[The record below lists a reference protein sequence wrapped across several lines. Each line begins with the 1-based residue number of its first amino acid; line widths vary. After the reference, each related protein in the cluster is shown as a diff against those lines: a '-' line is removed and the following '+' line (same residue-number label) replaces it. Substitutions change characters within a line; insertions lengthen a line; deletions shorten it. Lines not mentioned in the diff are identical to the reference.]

1 MKSTTWTIPQQ
12 IAASLCLPLI
22 VLILLGVVSVHN
34 AANLLEISEELKQ
47 DYRVLSELDELHG
60 HFLDAETR
68 QRGFVITGDAAFLE
82 PYELAL
88 HALDGDYEELRKLT
102 RSNRNAQDR
111 LDRIRPLM
119 RDKREEM
126 RLTIEQRRREGAEA
140 AARMVADGRGQRIM
154 DEIRAITAELRAEET
169 RLLAAREAQASES
182 ERRLLATLTAGSV
195 FTILVVA
202 GIGFVIIRGINRRIN
217 TATRRIESSATEL
230 QAAATQQAQGSKEQ
244 ATTSSEVSTT
254 MKELLSTSHQIA
266 ESTQR
271 VTQIAAETAS
281 AARAGDDTVRR
292 AREGIVAVER
302 QVEKIVMHMIDFGKK
317 SQQIGGILQIINE
330 LAEQTNILA
339 INATIEAAGAGDAG
353 RRFGVVADEI
363 RKLADRVGGS
373 TKEIRTLIEEISAA
387 ANTTVIAT
395 ETGSKAVDASAR
407 QFSEVAASFLQI
419 SELVSSTA
427 EASREIELSTK
438 QQATAV
444 EQVNAALLDVA
455 RTARETEASS
465 SVTLKTSSELAALSK
480 DLVRLIQ
487 RPERA

>member
-1 MKSTTWTIPQQ
+1 MKTTWTIPQQ
-12 IAASLCLPLI
+12 IAASLLFPLI
-22 VLILLGVVSVHN
+22 VLIGLAVVSVHN
-34 AANLLEISEELKQ
+34 AARLLEISQELKQ
-47 DYRVLSELDELHG
+47 TYRVLTELDELHA
-60 HFLDAETR
+60 HFLDAETG
-68 QRGFVITGDAAFLE
+68 QRGFIITGDDAFLE
-82 PYELAL
+82 PYEAAL
-88 HALDGDYEELRKLT
+88 HAIDVDYEELRRLT
-102 RSNRNAQDR
+102 ADSPVEQER
-111 LDRIRPLM
+111 LDRLRPIM
-119 RDKREEM
+119 RDKLEEM

-140 AARMVADGRGQRIM
+140 TARTVASGRGRRAM
-154 DEIRAITAELRAEET
+154 DELRAVAGELRAEEL
-169 RLLAAREAQASES
+169 RVLDARERQAADS
-182 ERRLLATLTAGSV
+182 ERRLLATLTAGST

-202 GIGFVIIRGINRRIN
+202 GVGFLIIRGINRRVRS
-217 TATRRIESSATEL
+217 ATRRIESSATEL

-244 ATTSSEVSTT
+244 ATTSNEVSAT
-254 MKELLSTSHQIA
+254 MRELLSTSHQIA

-271 VTQIAAETAS
+271 VTQIAADTAA
-281 AARAGDDTVRR
+281 AARAGDDTVKR
-292 AREGIVAVER
+292 AREGIDSVQR
-302 QVEKIVMHMIDFGKK
+302 QVEQIVLHMLDFGKK
-317 SQQIGGILQIINE
+317 SQEIGGILQIINE

-373 TKEIRTLIEEISAA
+373 TKEIRALIEEIRSA

-395 ETGSKAVDASAR
+395 ESGSKAVDASAR
-407 QFSEVAASFLQI
+407 QFGDVATSFRQI

-465 SVTLKTSSELAALSK
+465 SVTLKTSSELATLSK
-480 DLVRLIQ
+480 DLVRLVQ
-487 RPERA
+487 HRPSET

>member
-1 MKSTTWTIPQQ
+1 MKTTWTIPQQ
-12 IAASLCLPLI
+12 IAASLLFPLI
-22 VLILLGVVSVHN
+22 VLIMLAVVSVHN
-34 AANLLEISEELKQ
+34 AARLLEISQELKQ
-47 DYRVLSELDELHG
+47 TYRVLAELDELHT
-60 HFLDAETR
+60 HFLDAETG
-68 QRGFVITGDAAFLE
+68 QRGFIITGDEAFLE
-82 PYELAL
+82 PYEVAL
-88 HALDGDYEELRKLT
+88 RSIDADYEELRRLT
-102 RSNRNAQDR
+102 ADSLVEQER
-111 LDRIRPLM
+111 LDRLRPIM
-119 RDKREEM
+119 RDKLEEM

-140 AARMVADGRGQRIM
+140 AARAVASGRGRRAM
-154 DEIRAITAELRAEET
+154 DELRAVAGELRAEEV
-169 RLLAAREAQASES
+169 RVLEARERQAADS
-182 ERRLLATLTAGSV
+182 ERRLLATLTAGST

-202 GIGFVIIRGINRRIN
+202 GVGFLIIRGINRRVRS
-217 TATRRIESSATEL
+217 ATRRIESSATEL

-244 ATTSSEVSTT
+244 ATTSTEVSAT
-254 MKELLSTSHQIA
+254 MRELLSTSHQIA

-271 VTQIAAETAS
+271 VTQIAADTAA
-281 AARAGDDTVRR
+281 AARAGDDTVKR
-292 AREGIVAVER
+292 AREGIDGVQR
-302 QVEKIVMHMIDFGKK
+302 QVEQIVLHMLDFGKK
-317 SQQIGGILQIINE
+317 SQEIGGILQIINE

-373 TKEIRTLIEEISAA
+373 TKEIRALIEEIRSA

-395 ETGSKAVDASAR
+395 ESGSKAVDASAR
-407 QFSEVAASFLQI
+407 QFGDVATSFRQI

-480 DLVRLIQ
+480 DLVRLVQQ
-487 RPERA
+487 RPSGA

>member
-1 MKSTTWTIPQQ
+1 MKTTWTLPQQ
-12 IAASLCLPLI
+12 IAASLLFPLI
-22 VLILLGVVSVHN
+22 VLIALAVVSVHN
-34 AANLLEISEELKQ
+34 AARLLEISQELKQ
-47 DYRVLSELDELHG
+47 TYRVLTELDELHA
-60 HFLDAETR
+60 HFLDAETG
-68 QRGFVITGDAAFLE
+68 QRGFIITGDDAFLE
-82 PYELAL
+82 PYEVAL
-88 HALDGDYEELRKLT
+88 HAIDADYEELRRLT
-102 RSNRNAQDR
+102 ADSQVEQER
-111 LDRIRPLM
+111 LDRLRPIM
-119 RDKREEM
+119 RDKLEEM

-140 AARMVADGRGQRIM
+140 TARTVASGRGRRAM
-154 DEIRAITAELRAEET
+154 DELRAIAGELRAEEM
-169 RLLAAREAQASES
+169 RVLEARERQATES
-182 ERRLLATLTAGSV
+182 ERRLLATLTAGST

-202 GIGFVIIRGINRRIN
+202 GVGFLIIRGINRRVRS
-217 TATRRIESSATEL
+217 ATRRIESSATEL

-244 ATTSSEVSTT
+244 ATTSSEVSAT
-254 MKELLSTSHQIA
+254 MRELLSTSHQIA

-271 VTQIAAETAS
+271 VTQIAADTAA
-281 AARAGDDTVRR
+281 AARAGDDTVKR
-292 AREGIVAVER
+292 AREGIDGVQR
-302 QVEKIVMHMIDFGKK
+302 QVEQIVLHMLDFGKK
-317 SQQIGGILQIINE
+317 SQEIGGILQIINE

-373 TKEIRTLIEEISAA
+373 TKEIRALIEEIRSA

-395 ETGSKAVDASAR
+395 ESGSKAVDASAR
-407 QFSEVAASFLQI
+407 QFGDVATSFRQI

-465 SVTLKTSSELAALSK
+465 SVTLKTSSELATLSK
-480 DLVRLIQ
+480 DLVRLVQ
-487 RPERA
+487 HRPSGT

>member
-1 MKSTTWTIPQQ
+1 MKTTWTIPQQ
-12 IAASLCLPLI
+12 IAASLLFPLI
-22 VLILLGVVSVHN
+22 VLIMLAVVSVHN
-34 AANLLEISEELKQ
+34 AARLLEISQELKQ
-47 DYRVLSELDELHG
+47 TYRVLAELDELHT
-60 HFLDAETR
+60 HFLDAETG
-68 QRGFVITGDAAFLE
+68 QRGFIITGDEAFLE
-82 PYELAL
+82 PYEVAL
-88 HALDGDYEELRKLT
+88 RSLDADYEELRRLT
-102 RSNRNAQDR
+102 ADNLVEQER
-111 LDRIRPLM
+111 LDRIRPIM
-119 RDKREEM
+119 RDKLEEM

-140 AARMVADGRGQRIM
+140 AARAVASGRGRRAM
-154 DEIRAITAELRAEET
+154 DELRAVAGELRAEEV
-169 RLLAAREAQASES
+169 RVLEARERQATES
-182 ERRLLATLTAGSV
+182 ERRLLATLTAGST

-202 GIGFVIIRGINRRIN
+202 GVGFLIIRGINRRVRS
-217 TATRRIESSATEL
+217 ATRRIESSATEL

-254 MKELLSTSHQIA
+254 MRELLSTSHQIA

-271 VTQIAAETAS
+271 VTQIAADTAA
-281 AARAGDDTVRR
+281 AARAGDDTVKR
-292 AREGIVAVER
+292 AREGIDGVQR
-302 QVEKIVMHMIDFGKK
+302 QVEQIVLHMLDFGKK
-317 SQQIGGILQIINE
+317 SQEIGGILQIINE

-373 TKEIRTLIEEISAA
+373 TKEIRALIEEIRSA

-395 ETGSKAVDASAR
+395 ESGSKAVDASAR
-407 QFSEVAASFLQI
+407 QFGDVATSFRQI

-480 DLVRLIQ
+480 DLVRLVQQ
-487 RPERA
+487 RPSGA

>member
-1 MKSTTWTIPQQ
+1 MKTTWTIPQQ
-12 IAASLCLPLI
+12 IAASLLFPL
-22 VLILLGVVSVHN
+22 VALILLAVTSVHN
-34 AANLLEISEELKQ
+34 AARLLEISQELKQ
-47 DYRVLSELDELHG
+47 TYRVLTELDELHT
-60 HFLDAETR
+60 HFLDAETG
-68 QRGFVITGDAAFLE
+68 QRGFIITGDDAFLE

-88 HALDGDYEELRKLT
+88 RSIDADYEELRRLT
-102 RSNRNAQDR
+102 EGSPGDQGR
-111 LDRIRPLM
+111 LDRLRPLM
-119 RDKREEM
+119 RDKLEEM

-140 AARMVADGRGQRIM
+140 AARTVASGRGRRAM
-154 DEIRAITAELRAEET
+154 DDLRAVAAELRAGAT
-169 RLLAAREAQASES
+169 RALEAQENRAAEG
-182 ERRLLATLTAGSV
+182 ERRLLVTLTLGST
-195 FTILVVA
+195 FTILAVA
-202 GIGFVIIRGINRRIN
+202 AVGFLIIRGINRRIQS
-217 TATRRIESSATEL
+217 ATRRIESSATEL
-230 QAAATQQAQGSKEQ
+230 QAAATQQAQGAKEQ

-271 VTQIAAETAS
+271 VTQIAADTAA
-281 AARAGDDTVRR
+281 AARAGDETVKR
-292 AREGIVAVER
+292 AREGIDGVQR
-302 QVEKIVMHMIDFGKK
+302 QVEQIVLHMLDFGKK
-317 SQQIGGILQIINE
+317 SQEIGGILQIINE

-373 TKEIRTLIEEISAA
+373 TKEIRALIEEIRAA

-395 ETGSKAVDASAR
+395 ESGSKAVDASAR
-407 QFSEVAASFLQI
+407 QFGDVATSFRQI
-419 SELVSSTA
+419 SELVGSTA

-465 SVTLKTSSELAALSK
+465 SVTLKTSSELAGLSK
-480 DLVRLIQ
+480 ELVRLIQ
-487 RPERA
+487 QRPAGA

>member
-1 MKSTTWTIPQQ
+1 MKTTWTIPQQ
-12 IAASLCLPLI
+12 IAASLLFPLI
-22 VLILLGVVSVHN
+22 VLIALAVVSVHN
-34 AANLLEISEELKQ
+34 AARLLEISQELKQ
-47 DYRVLSELDELHG
+47 TYRVLAELDELHA
-60 HFLDAETR
+60 HFLDAETG
-68 QRGFVITGDAAFLE
+68 QRGFIITGDEAFLE
-82 PYELAL
+82 PYEVAL
-88 HALDGDYEELRKLT
+88 RSIDADYEELRRLT
-102 RSNRNAQDR
+102 ADNLVEQER
-111 LDRIRPLM
+111 LDRLRPMM
-119 RDKREEM
+119 RDKLEEM

-140 AARMVADGRGQRIM
+140 AARTVASGRGRRTM
-154 DEIRAITAELRAEET
+154 DELRAVAGELRAEEM
-169 RLLAAREAQASES
+169 RVLEARERQATES
-182 ERRLLATLTAGSV
+182 ERRLLATLTAGST

-202 GIGFVIIRGINRRIN
+202 GVGFLIIRGINRRVRS
-217 TATRRIESSATEL
+217 ATRRIESSATEL

-244 ATTSSEVSTT
+244 ATTSSEVSAT
-254 MKELLSTSHQIA
+254 MRELLSTSHQIA

-271 VTQIAAETAS
+271 VTQIAADTAA
-281 AARAGDDTVRR
+281 AARAGDDTVKR
-292 AREGIVAVER
+292 AREGIDGVQR
-302 QVEKIVMHMIDFGKK
+302 QVEQIVLHMLDFGKK
-317 SQQIGGILQIINE
+317 SQEIGGILQIINE

-373 TKEIRTLIEEISAA
+373 TKEIRALIEEIRSA

-395 ETGSKAVDASAR
+395 ESGSKAVDASAR
-407 QFSEVAASFLQI
+407 QFGDVATSFRQI

-480 DLVRLIQ
+480 DLVRLVQQ
-487 RPERA
+487 RPSGA